1 MGGYQL
7 EAALTNGF
15 TVRSIVRNP
24 LTIPSSPASS
34 LRETRG
40 KNTVWSGQFLTT
52 GSIFLGQIA
61 ADAGNHPLGRQT
73 ALAIGVAEVFEVR
86 EADVKGLAIGHRA
99 GLEVRGALLAPT
111 KVE

>member
-7 EAALTNGF
+7 EAALANGF
-15 TVRSIVRNP
+15 MVRSIVRNP
-24 LTIPSSPASS
+24 LALPSSPASS

-40 KNTVWSGQFLTT
+40 ENPVWSGQFLTKGT
-52 GSIFLGQIA
+52 IFLGQIA
-61 ADAGNHPLGRQT
+61 TDAGNRPLGRQT
-73 ALAIGVAEVFEVR
+73 ALAIGVAEVSEVR

-99 GLEVRGALLAPT
+99 GLEVHGALLAPT